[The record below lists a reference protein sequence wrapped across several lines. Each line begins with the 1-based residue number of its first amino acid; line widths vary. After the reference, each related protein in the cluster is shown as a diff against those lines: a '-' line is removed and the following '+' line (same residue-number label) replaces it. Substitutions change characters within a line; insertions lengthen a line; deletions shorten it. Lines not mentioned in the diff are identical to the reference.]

1 MRLIAIASL
10 MAGCAFAQKAE
21 SPLPATDAE
30 KMRKR
35 RAPVPRLSRKIR
47 RCSTGLRRPMAKT
60 GSPERYERMEPVF
73 RAFPGIHTTNQDA
86 STAYISVDERQYGR
100 AGASH

>member
-30 KMRKR
+30 KIADSPSAGPTFITKDRTLLDGPSSPNGEDRFSGRVRTNGTCLPSIPGYTR
-35 RAPVPRLSRKIR
+35 RTRTLRPRI
-47 RCSTGLRRPMAKT
+47 
-60 GSPERYERMEPVF
+60 F
-73 RAFPGIHTTNQDA
+73 
-86 STAYISVDERQYGR
+86 SVDERQYGR

>member
-30 KMRKR
+30 KIAD
-35 RAPVPRLSRKIR
+35 APSAGPTFITKDTTLLDGPS
-47 RCSTGLRRPMAKT
+47 SANAKT

-86 STAYISVDERQYGR
+86 STAYIFSG
-100 AGASH
+100 